1 MKKPVVTEFYREQFQ
16 MFKDAL
22 PPIEADAQLA
32 SDILEQVGKACH
44 TVLELGAGNG
54 LLARSLAASGRQ
66 VTAVELIPELVA
78 YLEHFKV
85 KNLTAICGDFN
96 ELDLQETYDL
106 VLYIDGF
113 GVGTDKEQVS
123 LLKRIHTWLK
133 DDGRALIDI
142 YNPNYWRKASGQQM
156 RPFPS
161 DVISRIYGFDEES
174 NRMTDTWWDDRA
186 PEQAYTQSLACYT
199 PEEIEALCQEA
210 QLQIVA
216 YFPGGAM
223 DFETWHYTEIA
234 SMSDCLS
241 YRIKVQKK
249 KD

>member
-1 MKKPVVTEFYREQFQ
+1 MKKVEVMQFYSTQFQ

-22 PPIEADAQLA
+22 PQIEADTQLA
-32 SDILEQVGKACH
+32 NDILEQVGIPFH
-44 TVLELGAGNG
+44 TSLELGAGHG
-54 LLARSLAASGRQ
+54 LLARSLAASGKQ
-66 VTAVELIPELVA
+66 VTTVDLVSEMVTH
-78 YLEHFKV
+78 LKQFKLPNV
-85 KNLTAICGDFN
+85 TALCGDFN
-96 ELDLQETYDL
+96 EIDLQETFDV

-113 GVGTDKEQVS
+113 GVGNDAEQLS

-142 YNPNYWRKASGQQM
+142 YNPNYWRKASGQKM

-161 DVISRIYGFDEES
+161 DVISRVYGFDVQT

-186 PEQAYTQSLACYT
+186 PEQTYTQSLACYS
-199 PEEIEALCQEA
+199 PEEIDALCQQA

-223 DFETWHYTEIA
+223 NFEAWQFAEISSLA
-234 SMSDCLS
+234 DCLS
-241 YRIKVQKK
+241 YRIKIKK
-249 KD
+249 KES